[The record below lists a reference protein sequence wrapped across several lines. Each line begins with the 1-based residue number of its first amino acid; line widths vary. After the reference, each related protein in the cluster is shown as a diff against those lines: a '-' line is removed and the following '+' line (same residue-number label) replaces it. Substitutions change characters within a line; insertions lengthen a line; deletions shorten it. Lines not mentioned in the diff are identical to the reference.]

1 MQLVLNESQNQ
12 MEPNEKHENVSLKHC
27 SWDLMQKYLVL
38 VFFSFAL
45 FW

>member
-27 SWDLMQKYLVL
+27 RWDLMQKYLVL